1 MSNET
6 ILNNLTQAAP
16 ATLLNSGSAPQATVV
31 NTQSQAGIGIPAGT
45 ALADGYTVIGSMNTS
60 AGEADLF
67 LCEKN
72 GLQYAAKLYRRQT
85 GIKPEVIEALNGVE
99 SPYVA
104 RLYYTGEYCGRPLVI
119 LPYYKNGSLQGRTFS
134 ADELKNVIIPNINEG
149 LHALHS
155 AGIIHKDLKPSNI
168 MLNDDC
174 KTVSII
180 DFGISSVRKDGSTV
194 LVTST
199 GMTPE
204 YSAPE
209 TFRSLYLEESDYYS
223 FGVTIYELF
232 CGHSPY
238 KGLSPEEIARY
249 TSLQRIPF
257 PEQMPEE
264 LKALIGALTYYDITN
279 RNNTADP
286 NRRWTYREVCMWL
299 GGNAPIEPHSPAASM
314 PAYKFCGE
322 KYTEIH
328 TLALALAENWN
339 EGKKQLFRG
348 LLSGFFRTFDPEI
361 AGHCIDAEEA
371 AERTN
376 HNEDVIFFTT
386 LYRICPT
393 LTQFCWR
400 GQIFDSTAELGRQL
414 LDKLRGGSGD
424 LALYGDIPANKLL
437 SLYYAEHS
445 AAGSAVEALK
455 ATEDEYAR
463 CVSNEEIEALLYKLG
478 YLLVPKDE
486 RVFIHSGS
494 RFADLNG
501 LVKYL
506 ARLSAD
512 DPDAFDSF
520 CEEMFDESGRL
531 DPQFEA
537 WLYACGK
544 RAALEKWK
552 NRNEDIGGTQ

>member
-6 ILNNLTQAAP
+6 IINSFTEASATVLNTAD
-16 ATLLNSGSAPQATVV
+16 APQATVV
-31 NTQSQAGIGIPAGT
+31 NSQAEAGLAIPAGT
-45 ALADGYTVIGSMNTS
+45 VLADGYRVIGGMNTS

-67 LCEKN
+67 LCEKD
-72 GLQYAAKLYRRQT
+72 GEKYAAKLYRRQT
-85 GIKPEVIEALNGVE
+85 GIKPEVIEALKIVD

-104 RLYYTGEYCGRPLVI
+104 RLYHTGEYCGRPLVI
-119 LPYYKNGSLQGRTFS
+119 LPYFKNGSLQGRTFS
-134 ADELKNVIIPNINEG
+134 TDELKNVIIPNINEG

-155 AGIIHKDLKPSNI
+155 AGVIHKDLKPSNI
-168 MLNDDC
+168 MLSDDC

-180 DFGISSVRKDGSTV
+180 DFGISSVRTDGRTV

-223 FGVTIYELF
+223 FGITIYELF

-264 LKALIGALTYYDITN
+264 LKTLIGALTYYDITN
-279 RNNTADP
+279 RKNTADP
-286 NRRWTYREVCMWL
+286 NRRWTYEQVRLWL
-299 GGNAPIEPHSPAASM
+299 NGSAQPAPNSANSNNAM
-314 PAYKFCGE
+314 AYKFIGE
-322 KYTEIH
+322 KYTDINSL
-328 TLALALAENWN
+328 TRALAENWS

-348 LLSGFFRTFDPEI
+348 LLSGYFRTVDPEI

-376 HNEDVIFFTT
+376 SGEDIIFFRT
-386 LYRICPT
+386 LYKICPT
-393 LTQFCWR
+393 QCFCWQGR
-400 GQIFDSTAELGRQL
+400 VFGSTAELGREILQS
-414 LDKLRGGSGD
+414 LRSGNGD
-424 LALYGDIPANKLL
+424 LALYGDILANRLL
-437 SLYYAEHS
+437 SLYYSEVS
-445 AAGSAVEALK
+445 GENQSTAAIK
-455 ATEDEYAR
+455 AIEDEYAR
-463 CVSNEEIEALLYKLG
+463 CTSQGELVGLYYKLG
-478 YLLVPKDE
+478 YLLVPKAE
-486 RVFIHSGS
+486 RCFVRGENS
-494 RFADLNG
+494 FADLNA

-506 ARLSAD
+506 AALSAD
-512 DPDAFDSF
+512 DPDDFDSF
-520 CEEMFDESGRL
+520 CEDMFDESSEI

-552 NRNEDIGGTQ
+552 NQNNDGGAV